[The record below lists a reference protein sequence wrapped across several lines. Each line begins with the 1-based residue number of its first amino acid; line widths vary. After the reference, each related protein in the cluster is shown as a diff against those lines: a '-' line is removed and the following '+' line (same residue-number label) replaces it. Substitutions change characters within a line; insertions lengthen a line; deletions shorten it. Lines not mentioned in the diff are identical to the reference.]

1 MKEKK
6 LIIFIPSVE
15 GGGVEKNFF
24 LITNYLS
31 QYLKDIT
38 VITAD
43 KSVKKRI
50 NKKVT
55 IIAPQ
60 SNFWAN
66 QKRLIKYLL
75 CLYKLFLFTL
85 QNKNILVFSFQ
96 ANAYA
101 IILSKIFGI
110 KIITR
115 SNSSSEGWSK
125 NIIKKFL
132 YKIFLNLSDQV
143 IVNSYALKKELDG
156 KFKIKSYAIYNP
168 LNKKNIKKKSK
179 EKIKINFFKGNHL
192 KLITIGRLVD
202 QKDHLTILKSI
213 NLIKK
218 HNIKLLIIGNGNKKK
233 LLNQYI
239 KEKKLSSKIKL
250 IPFQKNPYKYLSLA
264 DIFILSSKFE
274 GLPNVLLEAQCLKK
288 YIISTDCPTGPREIL
303 LDGKAGDLIPIG
315 NFKKLSSRVK
325 KFKKHNNNYKK
336 KILLGYKNL
345 NRFDHDYNMEKYHK
359 IIKKFIYI

>member
-6 LIIFIPSVE
+6 LIIFIPSIE

-31 QYLKDIT
+31 QYLNDIT

-43 KSVKKRI
+43 KSAKKGI

-60 SNFWAN
+60 SNFWSR
-66 QKRLIKYLL
+66 QKRLLKYFL
-75 CLYKLFLFTL
+75 CLYNLFLFAL

-143 IVNSYALKKELDG
+143 VVNSYAFKKELDR
-156 KFKIKSYAIYNP
+156 KFNIKSHVIYNP

-179 EKIKINFFKGNHL
+179 EKIKINFFKGNYL

-202 QKDHLTILKSI
+202 QKDHLTMLKSI
-213 NLIKK
+213 NLLNKK
-218 HNIKLLIIGNGNKKK
+218 NIRLLIIGRGDKKEK
-233 LLNQYI
+233 LVQYI

-250 IPFQKNPYKYLSLA
+250 IPFQRNPYKFLRQA
-264 DIFILSSKFE
+264 DIFLFTSKFE

-288 YIISTDCPTGPREIL
+288 YIISTECPTGPKEIL
-303 LDGKAGDLIPIG
+303 LNGKAGDLVSIG
-315 NFKKLSSRVK
+315 DYKKLADKINKYDK
-325 KFKKHNNNYKK
+325 KNIYCKK
-336 KILLGYKNL
+336 KILIGYKKL
-345 NRFDHDYNMEKYHK
+345 YRFDYNYNMRKYYNS
-359 IIKKFIYI
+359 IKKFIYT